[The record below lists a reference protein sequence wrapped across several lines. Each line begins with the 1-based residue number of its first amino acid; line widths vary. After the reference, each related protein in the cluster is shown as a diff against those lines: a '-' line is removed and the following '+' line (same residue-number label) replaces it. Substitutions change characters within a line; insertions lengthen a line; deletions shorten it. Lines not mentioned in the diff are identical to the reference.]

1 MSEAEKFI
9 YRQIYV
15 AEGGAKLNPVSG
27 AFGGVAP
34 GTFPTIKEK
43 ETSLDSVTRPENL
56 TTEQL
61 AVAYRGY
68 FKAVLKS
75 YGGRAALNKLADQK
89 TAATFSD
96 TLFMHGTGL
105 GAELIQ
111 EGLKKLMGTLTV
123 EDKRRLGLRPL
134 TDATG
139 RPDTM
144 HNLQRLD
151 TVGLG
156 PAVRDAI
163 TDERLKLKLEK
174 GERIRI
180 EHFRFRVK
188 SGP

>member
-1 MSEAEKFI
+1 M
-9 YRQIYV
+9 
-15 AEGGAKLNPVSG
+15 NPASG

-43 ETSLDSVTRPENL
+43 ETSLDSVNRPENL

-75 YGGRAALNKLADQK
+75 YGGRAALNKLTDQK

-96 TLFMHGTGL
+96 TLFMHGTGD
-105 GAELIQ
+105 GAELVK
-111 EGLKKLMGTLTV
+111 EGLKKLMGTLTA
-123 EDKRRLGLRPL
+123 EDKGRMGLRPL

-151 TVGLG
+151 AAGFG

-163 TDERLKLKLEK
+163 TDERLDVTDETEK
-174 GERIRI
+174 GKRERI
-180 EHFRFRVK
+180 EHFRFRLK
-188 SGP
+188 FAP

>member
-1 MSEAEKFI
+1 MTRSE
-9 YRQIYV
+9 
-15 AEGGAKLNPVSG
+15 
-27 AFGGVAP
+27 
-34 GTFPTIKEK
+34 
-43 ETSLDSVTRPENL
+43 DL
-56 TTEQL
+56 TLEQL

-68 FKAVLKS
+68 FKAILGS

-105 GAELIQ
+105 GAKVVKKGIQ
-111 EGLKKLMGTLTV
+111 ELMDRLTA
-123 EDKRRLGLRPL
+123 EDKRAMGLRPL
-134 TDATG
+134 PDAFG

-151 TVGLG
+151 AAGLG

-163 TDERLKLKLEK
+163 TDERQKLPKLKK

-180 EHFRFRVK
+180 EHFRFSVK

>member
-1 MSEAEKFI
+1 MN
-9 YRQIYV
+9 R
-15 AEGGAKLNPVSG
+15 VSG
-27 AFGGVAP
+27 AFGGVVP
-34 GTFPTIKEK
+34 GTFRTIKEK

-75 YGGRAALNKLADQK
+75 YGGRAALNKLTDQK

-96 TLFMHGTGL
+96 TLFMHGTGD
-105 GAELIQ
+105 GAEVVKKGMQ
-111 EGLKKLMGTLTV
+111 ELMDRLTA
-123 EDKRRLGLRPL
+123 EDKRRMGLRTL
-134 TDATG
+134 TNATG

-144 HNLQRLD
+144 DNLQRLD
-151 TVGLG
+151 AAGLG

-163 TDERLKLKLEK
+163 TDERQKLPKLEK

-180 EHFRFRVK
+180 EHFRFRPK
-188 SGP
+188 SAP